1 MTYVWII
8 AGWISGWIMLRVMK
22 PLIQQTDDKQRG
34 LGDKRKVDDQFPSVS
49 IIIPARNE
57 EDTLPSLL
65 SSIQKQTVQPSEV
78 IVVNDASV
86 DRTAEIAY
94 FFGATIVDPGELP
107 QDWLG
112 KNYACAKGAEV
123 AKGQLFIFL
132 DADITL
138 SPHGIEILLKRYSDG
153 LLSVQPY
160 HQMRHFYEQWSAFFN
175 VIIPASIGSG
185 NDGTGAFGPC
195 IVCSKDVYKESGGH
209 ELVKGEILDHYTLG
223 KCFACLGYQVRNYI
237 GKSVINFRMYPAGWT
252 PLWKGW
258 SKSMAAGAAATRLS
272 RLLPVIIWIMGM
284 ISSVFLV
291 MDTFYTRNFLI
302 GSFIYLLYV
311 LEIAVL
317 LRRVGNFRLWVSS
330 FYPLPLLFFL
340 LLFIKSFLMTFMR
353 KKVNWKDREIKL

>member
-22 PLIQQTDDKQRG
+22 PLIQQTEDNQRD
-34 LGDKRKVDDQFPSVS
+34 LGYKRKANQFPSVS

-57 EDTLPSLL
+57 EDNLPSLL
-65 SSIQKQTVQPSEV
+65 RSIQKQTVQPYEV
-78 IVVNDASV
+78 IVVDDSSE
-86 DRTAEIAY
+86 DHTAEIAC

-107 QDWLG
+107 QGWLG

-123 AKGQLFIFL
+123 AKGHLFIFL

-138 SPHGIEILLKRYSDG
+138 SPHGIEILLRRYTDG

-160 HQMRHFYEQWSAFFN
+160 HQMEHFYEQWSAFFN

-195 IVCSKDVYKESGGH
+195 IVCSREAYKESGGH
-209 ELVKGEILDHYTLG
+209 ELVKGEILDHHTLG
-223 KCFACLGYQVRNYI
+223 RYFARLGYQVRNYI
-237 GKSVINFRMYPAGWT
+237 GISVLSFRMYPAGWT
-252 PLWKGW
+252 SLWRGW
-258 SKSMAAGAAATRLS
+258 SKSMAAGAAATRFV

-284 ISSVFLV
+284 ISSFFLFIN
-291 MDTFYTRNFLI
+291 TFYTEDFLI

-311 LEIAVL
+311 LEIAAL
-317 LRRVGNFRLWVSS
+317 LRRVGNFRWWVWS

-340 LLFIKSFLMTFMR
+340 VLFIRSFLMTFMR